1 MGDSGAA
8 RGDLNRHRSRGTCLL
23 PFARVDLAGLAGR
36 AAQARPG
43 DKRFQDRRQHGAIGA
58 EASVQ
63 PTSPQNV
70 VPPRPVRAKRFRR
83 RRLRGSAEVIG
94 LIYGDKVAEGGVEL
108 RRRRRVYRQQL
119 VIDREAG
126 ESPLPVGGVE
136 KTVGRF
142 GSGAAGNGFATAAI
156 RLA

>member
-1 MGDSGAA
+1 VRNDSGA
-8 RGDLNRHRSRGTCLL
+8 
-23 PFARVDLAGLAGR
+23 
-36 AAQARPG
+36 
-43 DKRFQDRRQHGAIGA
+43 
-58 EASVQ
+58 
-63 PTSPQNV
+63 
-70 VPPRPVRAKRFRR
+70 

-119 VIDREAG
+119 VIDSEAG
-126 ESPLPVGGVE
+126 KSLLPVGALR
-136 KTVGRF
+136 TVGRF